1 MHCKIR
7 DLLFFRIL
15 KLHFKFTNEGMIK
28 MQEYMSNF
36 FVKFHID
43 IGKIILIR
51 LVEKVSLLNGKVR
64 SFALS
69 SAFIRE
75 KELKMFKRS
84 SQTILC
90 GC

>member
-15 KLHFKFTNEGMIK
+15 KLHFKFTNEGMIW
-28 MQEYMSNF
+28 QEHMSNF

-75 KELKMFKRS
+75 KELKMFKRY

>member
-28 MQEYMSNF
+28 MQEHMSNF
-36 FVKFHID
+36 FVKFYID